1 MVKVR
6 MKMLSIDS
14 IDTVNMVCL
23 IEINMHEDIYY
34 KLSCHQFHLND
45 VWECFSLEVNF

>member
-14 IDTVNMVCL
+14 IDTVNMVRL
-23 IEINMHEDIYY
+23 IENDMHEDHKIP
-34 KLSCHQFHLND
+34 
-45 VWECFSLEVNF
+45 

>member
-14 IDTVNMVCL
+14 IDTVNMVRL
-23 IEINMHEDIYY
+23 IEIDMYTRRSVVNRLTGMM
-34 KLSCHQFHLND
+34 FRNLN
-45 VWECFSLEVNF
+45 VLPWI